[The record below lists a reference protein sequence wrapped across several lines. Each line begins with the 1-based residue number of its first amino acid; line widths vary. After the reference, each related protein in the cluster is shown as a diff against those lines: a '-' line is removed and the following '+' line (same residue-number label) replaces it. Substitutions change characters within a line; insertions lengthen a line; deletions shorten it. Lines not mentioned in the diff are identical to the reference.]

1 MTFIS
6 QQILSEGGLTGNTIF
21 ALEETEER
29 ILSTDSNKKITS
41 LDTTTYPS
49 LTELSYVKGVTSPI
63 QIQLNGFVPTGRTIT
78 TTSPLNGGGDLSANR
93 TLSIDNAAADG
104 VTKGAATFNANDFN
118 ASSGVISID
127 YVNGQSAGSV
137 QKGFLT
143 QTDWINFNNK
153 VGASRLINTTSPLQ
167 GGGNLGSDR
176 TLSINNADAD
186 GVTKGAATFTSSD
199 FNSSSGLISID
210 YANGQS
216 ATSSQKGFLTSSDWT
231 TFNSKTKE
239 VYNYNTTGQTINA
252 TSAYITGTKLPLT
265 DVKSGTIVTWKI
277 SLSKTAAGVASPIWN
292 VRLGAAGSITDTN
305 IIQITSAPQT
315 ASADVGYVTIEC
327 IFRSGIGTSSVIT
340 CHLNIAHNITGGG
353 LSTTINFNGWNQT
366 NPAGIFINPSH
377 FIGVSVS
384 NGTSAVWT
392 INQVTATMTNTL

>member
-21 ALEETEER
+21 ALGETEER

-104 VTKGAATFNANDFN
+104 
-118 ASSGVISID
+118 I
-127 YVNGQSAGSV
+127 
-137 QKGFLT
+137 
-143 QTDWINFNNK
+143 
-153 VGASRLINTTSPLQ
+153 
-167 GGGNLGSDR
+167 
-176 TLSINNADAD
+176 
-186 GVTKGAATFTSSD
+186 TKGAATFTSSD
-199 FNSSSGLISID
+199 FNSASGLISID
-210 YANGQS
+210 YVNGQS

-239 VYNYNTTGQTINA
+239 VYNYNTTSQTINA

-265 DVKSGTIVTWKI
+265 DVKAGTIVTWKI

-292 VRLGAAGSITDTN
+292 VRLGAAGSITDP
-305 IIQITSAPQT
+305 IIIPITSSSQT
-315 ASADVGYVTIEC
+315 ATADVGYVTIEC
-327 IFRSGIGTSSVIT
+327 IFRSGIGTNSVIT

-366 NPAGIFINPSH
+366 NPAGIFLNPSH